1 MRMRM
6 NPSTVMAQQDK
17 MLDLHFYGQWEM
29 ENDIMGGP
37 FIGHL
42 KNLRDGTM
50 LVELGFVYAPGQKK
64 RNLIRH
70 LAAVLYN
77 YI

>member
-1 MRMRM
+1 MWMRM
-6 NPSTVMAQQDK
+6 NASTVMTRQDK
-17 MLDLHFYGQWEM
+17 MLDLHFHGLWEM

-64 RNLIRH
+64 RNRIRQ
-70 LAAVLYN
+70 LTAVLYN